1 MKPFLLSAAVVL
13 LCASSSA
20 AQSAAGRWTISID
33 GGGQSAPTATS
44 DRFEFQQN
52 LESATVD
59 VRYAG
64 KADALFN
71 GGLAIRV
78 WHSLALGVSVSRF
91 THDGTAHVQAQI
103 PHPFFFNRPRSI
115 DYPFTVIQMKL
126 DRDGTGKGT
135 LSYATRITAK
145 NNVIELEDFASQPIM
160 LNNIKSEP
168 KNATK

>member
-115 DYPFTVIQMKL
+115 EGD
-126 DRDGTGKGT
+126 
-135 LSYATRITAK
+135 A
-145 NNVIELEDFASQPIM
+145 
-160 LNNIKSEP
+160 
-168 KNATK
+168 